1 MKKFRVVASY
11 VTYCTAE
18 IEAEDA
24 DDAFAIAKSMDG
36 GSFDADEHS
45 GSDWNI
51 EQVEE
56 ITEEASCD
64 Q

>member
-18 IEAEDA
+18 IEAESREEA
-24 DDAFAIAKSMDG
+24 WEIAINMDG
-36 GSFDADEHS
+36 GDFYYQATD
-45 GSDWNI
+45 DWDVS
-51 EQVEE
+51 EVKE
-56 ITEEASCD
+56 ITEEASCA

>member
-1 MKKFRVVASY
+1 MKKFKVVASY

-18 IEAEDA
+18 IEAEDM
-24 DDAFAIAKSMDG
+24 DEAFAIAKSMDG

-56 ITEEASCD
+56 IDHE
-64 Q
+64 

>member
-11 VTYCTAE
+11 TMYCTAE
-18 IEAEDA
+18 IEAEDM
-24 DDAFAIAKSMDG
+24 DEAFAIAKSMDG
-36 GSFDADEHS
+36 GSFDADEQG

-56 ITEEASCD
+56 IK
-64 Q
+64 

>member
-11 VTYCTAE
+11 ITYCTAE
-18 IEAEDA
+18 IEAENA

-36 GSFDADEHS
+36 GDFDPDVAS
-45 GSDWNI
+45 AGDWEI

-56 ITEEASCD
+56 IEEVTP
-64 Q
+64 